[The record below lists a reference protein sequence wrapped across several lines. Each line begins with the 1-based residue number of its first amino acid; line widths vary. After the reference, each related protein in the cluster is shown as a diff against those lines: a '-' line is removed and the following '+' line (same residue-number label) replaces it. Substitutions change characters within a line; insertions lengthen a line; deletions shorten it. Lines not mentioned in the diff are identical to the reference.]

1 MENDEQALL
10 HGFMEEGGDYELGD
24 VSEEEEDEEDVHL
37 PAENQDAGTQEGDLD
52 QSGVDAEEA
61 LPRAHTEQ
69 FSTPVTESFAV
80 SQQLN
85 AGSTEPLVFPEFRE
99 VSGGVRVGLKYR
111 TPGYGPSPYRRQG
124 QSQPL
129 Q

>member
-80 SQQLN
+80 SQQLGVCGIHFNRGELRRFFTHEAIRSEKCPLTN
-85 AGSTEPLVFPEFRE
+85 AT
-99 VSGGVRVGLKYR
+99 
-111 TPGYGPSPYRRQG
+111 
-124 QSQPL
+124 
-129 Q
+129 

>member
-10 HGFMEEGGDYELGD
+10 HEFMEEGGDYELGD

-61 LPRAHTEQ
+61 LPRTHTEQ
-69 FSTPVTESFAV
+69 FSTPVAPVTESFAV
-80 SQQLN
+80 SQQLHTRCS
-85 AGSTEPLVFPEFRE
+85 STI
-99 VSGGVRVGLKYR
+99 
-111 TPGYGPSPYRRQG
+111 
-124 QSQPL
+124 
-129 Q
+129 

>member
-61 LPRAHTEQ
+61 LPRAHTKQ

-80 SQQLN
+80 SQQLTASYHYQDTLTPLRFSRFYYLTRKRGGRIADPQGN
-85 AGSTEPLVFPEFRE
+85 RGKTLAG
-99 VSGGVRVGLKYR
+99 KD
-111 TPGYGPSPYRRQG
+111 
-124 QSQPL
+124 
-129 Q
+129 

>member
-80 SQQLN
+80 SSERPANL
-85 AGSTEPLVFPEFRE
+85 TV
-99 VSGGVRVGLKYR
+99 GGL
-111 TPGYGPSPYRRQG
+111 G
-124 QSQPL
+124 QKKSEE
-129 Q
+129 

>member
-61 LPRAHTEQ
+61 LPRAHTKH
-69 FSTPVTESFAV
+69 FSTLAIS
-80 SQQLN
+80 SIL
-85 AGSTEPLVFPEFRE
+85 SM
-99 VSGGVRVGLKYR
+99 
-111 TPGYGPSPYRRQG
+111 RQP
-124 QSQPL
+124 Q
-129 Q
+129 